1 MRAPRLA
8 LACAAALLGGGCTH
22 LAPFQPTEAAQRVAD
37 DRALAAAEVGGVRLT
52 VRAGEW
58 DGWPSDLTAV
68 LTPVE
73 VLVENHSGQE
83 VDLRPG
89 DLTLVV
95 PGGTRYQP
103 LGPRE
108 VRERLRPSRGWYGGP
123 YYAGAFGWYPWPSYY
138 RPWPRWYPYVW
149 YGGPVGPPPGDAPVP
164 SPRASLLD
172 GGQASLL
179 LFYPVPAE
187 QLPALTLEARLFTV
201 GKAPLGTVKVPL
213 ARAPSPAAPPAQ
225 PAP

>member
-1 MRAPRLA
+1 MRAPL
-8 LACAAALLGGGCTH
+8 LTVACAAALLAGGCAH
-22 LAPFQPTEAAQRVAD
+22 LPPFQPTEAAQRVAD
-37 DRALAAAEVGGVRLT
+37 DRALATAEAGGVRLT

-58 DGWPSDLTAV
+58 EGWPSDLTEV

-73 VLVENHSGQE
+73 VLVENRSGQE

-89 DLTLVV
+89 DMTLVV

-103 LGPRE
+103 LGPAE
-108 VRERLRPSRGWYGGP
+108 VRARLRPYRWYGYP
-123 YYAGAFGWYPWPSYY
+123 YYVGAFGWYPWPSYY

-149 YGGPVGPPPGDAPVP
+149 YGGPMPPPSAADLPMP
-164 SPRASLLD
+164 SPRTSLLD
-172 GGQASLL
+172 GGQASLM

-187 QLPALTLEARLFTV
+187 KLSALTLEAKLFTV
-201 GKAPLGTVKVPL
+201 EKVSLGAVKVPL
-213 ARAPSPAAPPAQ
+213 ARVQ